1 LATDDE
7 EQQQMA
13 NYLTRDD
20 FYNYGTDL
28 IDFTQRA
35 AAQAV
40 APHLQAL
47 DQQNAVLRQQVAEQ
61 TRKAMHQ
68 QIEAAV
74 PNWRE
79 IDSDPRWYQWLG
91 ETDPFTGAMRQQVLD
106 DAIAAGSASRVL
118 AFFNTFQ
125 AQHGG
130 AARGSPGRPRS
141 ASSQQQVYTRGQIKQ
156 LHELHRRGKLQGAEW
171 DRLEQDIIAAAR
183 EGRVVGALDPAGR

>member
-1 LATDDE
+1 
-7 EQQQMA
+7 MP

-20 FYNYGTDL
+20 VYNYGEDL
-28 IDFTQRA
+28 IGFAQRA
-35 AAQAV
+35 AAQAF

-47 DQQNAVLRQQVAEQ
+47 DQQNAELRRQMVRQQRAQLDAAVA
-61 TRKAMHQ
+61 
-68 QIEAAV
+68 AAV

-79 IDSDPRWYQWLG
+79 IDNDPRWLQWLG
-91 ETDPFTGAMRQQVLD
+91 EIDPFTGAIRQQVLD

-130 AARGSPGRPRS
+130 AARSPGTSRPRT
-141 ASSQQQVYTRGQIKQ
+141 ASGGQQVYTRDQIKQ
-156 LHELHRRGKLQGAEW
+156 LGELHRKGKLVGAEW
-171 DRLEQDIIAAAR
+171 DRIERDIIAAAR